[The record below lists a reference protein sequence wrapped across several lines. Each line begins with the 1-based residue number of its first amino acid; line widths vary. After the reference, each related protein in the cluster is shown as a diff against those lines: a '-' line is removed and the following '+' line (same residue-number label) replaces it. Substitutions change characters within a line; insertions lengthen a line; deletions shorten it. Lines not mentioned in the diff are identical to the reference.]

1 MFDTYDDD
9 FLMEAMLM
17 NEQDADID
25 SDEELEEAAEL
36 IDIQLEA
43 EADDDEGLEEY
54 GESCK
59 GKKGCTELDDDLD
72 DDDDEIEEALSFMDY
87 DY

>member
-1 MFDTYDDD
+1 MTMIYQQKIHY
-9 FLMEAMLM
+9 EV
-17 NEQDADID
+17 
-25 SDEELEEAAEL
+25 ELEAAME
-36 IDIQLEA
+36 IVDIQLEA
-43 EADDDEGLEEY
+43 EVEDDDEELEEY

-72 DDDDEIEEALSFMDY
+72 DDDDEIEEALSLMDY

>member
-43 EADDDEGLEEY
+43 EADDDEDLEEY

-59 GKKGCTELDDDLD
+59 GKKGCTESDDDL
-72 DDDDEIEEALSFMDY
+72 DDDDEIEEALSLMDY